1 MLDSREA
8 VAGWLLAFFLPITI
22 VALGALIR
30 PELFYDRFVWQ
41 HLYGPIVADSIREP
55 SVARAGVEA
64 SPGYTVT
71 STAVYAYYLL
81 LSVVGIVELLE
92 RYDIGNSPEFFYAL
106 VPFGFLGGAL
116 RVVEDLGAFEPPV
129 SFFFISPLI
138 YVTMTVFTAVV
149 FIAALRLEAQGRY
162 ESYWKPLAA
171 AGTIA
176 FVALTAFILIQGFLD
191 PPIFAIVPIGAIVL
205 ATASWALIWYVI
217 KFNAPNVFEAT
228 GTMGAIVLWGHML
241 DAASTAVGVEHFGYG
256 EKQPVVDAIISTT
269 GTAYSFIL
277 IKAALIV
284 AILWAFDEKFFDEYE
299 RLPYLLLVAI
309 LAVGLGPGVRNTL
322 RIMIG
327 V

>member
-8 VAGWLLAFFLPITI
+8 VAGWLLAFFLPITV
-22 VALGALIR
+22 VALGALVR

-106 VPFGFLGGAL
+106 VPFGFVGGAL
-116 RVVEDLGAFEPPV
+116 RVVEDVGTFQPPV

-138 YVTMTVFTAVV
+138 YVTMAAFTAAV
-149 FIAALRLEAQGRY
+149 FVIALRLESQGRY
-162 ESYWKPLAA
+162 DSYWKPLAA

-176 FVALTAFILIQGFLD
+176 FTVLALYILVQGFLD
-191 PPIFAIVPIGAIVL
+191 PPVFATVPIGAVVL
-205 ATASWALIWYVI
+205 ATASWAVIWFVV
-217 KFNAPNVFEAT
+217 KFNFPSIIEPT
-228 GTMGAIVLWGHML
+228 GKMGAVVLWGHML
-241 DAASTAVGVEHFGYG
+241 DAASTAVGVEYFGYG
-256 EKQPVVDAIISTT
+256 EKQPVVDAIITTT

-277 IKAALIV
+277 IKAAVIV
-284 AILWAFDEKFFDEYE
+284 AILWAFDEKFFEDYE